1 MTRGQYWHEMIVK
14 RVYTRPDSKAFFV
27 PHRSPVRVSSHV
39 TAVAH
44 ERTNPHLLRP
54 VARHRIRQPGARA
67 HRTGGQPGICILG
80 DSMKLIASARGDSM
94 KLIASCIGGGGATR
108 CSDDMTNGRAGIW

>member
-1 MTRGQYWHEMIVK
+1 MTLGQYWHEMIVNAFTHDRTLK
-14 RVYTRPDSKAFFV
+14 RFSCHTATGPVLLLAAVGLHEQT
-27 PHRSPVRVSSHV
+27 HTSPS
-39 TAVAH
+39 
-44 ERTNPHLLRP
+44 
-54 VARHRIRQPGARA
+54 RIRQPGARA

-108 CSDDMTNGRAGIW
+108 CSEEMTNGRAGIW

>member
-1 MTRGQYWHEMIVK
+1 MTLCQYWHEMIVNVFTPG
-14 RVYTRPDSKAFFV
+14 RTLTRFSCHT
-27 PHRSPVRVSSHV
+27 PHRSGGAGS
-39 TAVAH
+39 TLYLH
-44 ERTNPHLLRP
+44 EQTHTSTS
-54 VARHRIRQPGARA
+54 RIRQPGARA

-108 CSDDMTNGRAGIW
+108 CSEEMTNGRAGIW